1 MNLRTIVGVLALAA
15 LAAGC
20 STPDNGPATS
30 SAPATAPSAQSLPY
44 GGAPKVENPLPDTV
58 FSDGPC
64 QALTP
69 DQLTFQLGSAVP
81 GKPDNSAVPSCDWIS
96 PDTHAR
102 IGLSFFG
109 KDNDG
114 LSNVYANVRPQMKRF
129 DVLPPIQGFPA
140 VAYSTQPGPIT
151 NSCDVNVG
159 VTDRLSFMVEAA
171 PGETKLNKIDPCP
184 LAVSVAGNVITTLKQ
199 KAGR

>member
-20 STPDNGPATS
+20 STPTNGTPTS
-30 SAPATAPSAQSLPY
+30 SAPSSPSLPY
-44 GGAPKVENPLPDTV
+44 GGAPKVDNPLPDTV
-58 FSDGPC
+58 FADGPC
-64 QALTP
+64 QALTA
-69 DQLTFQLGSAVP
+69 DQLSFQLGSAVA
-81 GKPDNSAVPSCDWIS
+81 GKPDNSAAPSCDWIS

-109 KDNDG
+109 KNNDG

-159 VTDRLSFMVEAA
+159 VTDQLSFMVEAA